1 MNSLWLQMRH
11 CGSVYFQILRVCVCA
26 VDAPQ
31 MKKSKLTLKCEIH
44 YLCECI
50 SVSMATTLGIAE
62 QRRIR
67 WGRKMRM
74 DFQQGE
80 LIMMITRKLTY
91 IVSPKLEK
99 PFPIIANLLHQAGP
113 LRETAGFKQI
123 WGLDQGNFWCFQER
137 SSPCKQGKPVIPG
150 ER

>member
-1 MNSLWLQMRH
+1 M
-11 CGSVYFQILRVCVCA
+11 ILFHSHFTSEFPLITDAPLHDRLFLNHGCVCV

-31 MKKSKLTLKCEIH
+31 MKKSKMTLKCEIH

-50 SVSMATTLGIAE
+50 SVSMATALGIAE
-62 QRRIR
+62 QRGIR
-67 WGRKMRM
+67 WGWKMRM

-99 PFPIIANLLHQAGP
+99 PFPIIANLPHLAGL
-113 LRETAGFKQI
+113 LR
-123 WGLDQGNFWCFQER
+123 DSNR
-137 SSPCKQGKPVIPG
+137 SGA
-150 ER
+150 